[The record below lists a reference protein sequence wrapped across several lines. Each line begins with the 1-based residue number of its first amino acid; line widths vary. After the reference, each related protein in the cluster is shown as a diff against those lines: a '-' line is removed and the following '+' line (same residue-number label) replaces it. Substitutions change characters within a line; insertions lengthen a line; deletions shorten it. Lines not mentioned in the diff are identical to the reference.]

1 MKPPFEITD
10 EIMALVASI
19 STKLGKVQATH
30 LYKPPA
36 RLRKE
41 NQIKTIQATLAI
53 EGNRLSEKQVTA
65 LLEKQ
70 RVLAPQ
76 KDILEVQNAIRVYN
90 RLHKLNPYRL
100 SDLQTAHKLMTQ
112 NLVEDAGRFR
122 TKNVGVAKGSKI
134 DHLAPKGELV
144 LGLLRDLFAFIK
156 NDTSL
161 LLIKSCV
168 FHYEFE
174 FIHPFLDGNGRIGRL
189 WQTLLLIELHPVFE
203 TLPVESIIKAQ
214 QQGYYKALGQSDKL
228 GQSTPFIAFM
238 LQCIDFSLGEFLT
251 SQNRTLNQQER
262 IRLFCGQSRLTSFR
276 RKDYL
281 NEYKYISQ
289 ATASRDLK
297 WALDQGLIAKTG
309 DKRNTTYTIV
319 NSYS

>member
-1 MKPPFEITD
+1 M
-10 EIMALVASI
+10 
-19 STKLGKVQATH
+19 
-30 LYKPPA
+30 
-36 RLRKE
+36 
-41 NQIKTIQATLAI
+41 
-53 EGNRLSEKQVTA
+53 
-65 LLEKQ
+65 
-70 RVLAPQ
+70 
-76 KDILEVQNAIRVYN
+76 
-90 RLHKLNPYRL
+90 
-100 SDLQTAHKLMTQ
+100 
-112 NLVEDAGRFR
+112 
-122 TKNVGVAKGSKI
+122 
-134 DHLAPKGELV
+134 V